1 MSRYLGE
8 LKKRNIPPNFYC
20 SEEYFEKAGWIEDW
34 DEENVI
40 IIFDS
45 SKSHIMLP
53 VIDLDSIR
61 FLSSSFYVGFS
72 NLNSICFKEN
82 IKLNFLDYE
91 FIYDPSQ
98 FISLSGNKWKKA
110 RKNLKW
116 CREDFGKL
124 YVYVTYG
131 DRDQDRLKGGCFL
144 DKWVDSIEGK
154 ELYDPEVLL
163 KYVCFGKNRLLVENN
178 QEEVKGI
185 ICWDE
190 NWKYV
195 NFRYCIVN
203 NSEGRG
209 LSDTCRVLFYRYIN
223 SIRPGKLVNDG
234 GSLGI
239 SSLYKYKEKLNPI
252 EINKIYGGKI

>member
-8 LKKRNIPPNFYC
+8 LKKRNINPNFYC
-20 SEEYFEKAGWIEDW
+20 SEEYFEKAGWIEDR

-40 IIFDS
+40 IIFDF
-45 SKSHIMLP
+45 SKSNIMLP

-61 FLSSSFYVGFS
+61 FLSSSFYAGFC
-72 NLNSICFKEN
+72 NLNSVCFKED

-98 FISLSGNKWKKA
+98 FLSLSGNKWKKV

-124 YVYVTYG
+124 DAFYTYENY
-131 DRDQDRLKGGCFL
+131 DQLEIDNFL
-144 DKWVDSIEGK
+144 NIWVNSMEGQK
-154 ELYDPEVLL
+154 LYDPEVFL
-163 KYVCFGKNRLLVENN
+163 KYIFFGKNRLLFKNN
-178 QEEVKGI
+178 KGVIKGI
-185 ICWDE
+185 ACWDE
-190 NWKYV
+190 NWKYI
-195 NFRYCIVN
+195 NFRYCLVN

-223 SIRPGKLVNDG
+223 ACMPGKLVNDG

-239 SSLYKYKEKLNPI
+239 PSLYKYKEKLNPI